1 MQPKTFTVTQAS
13 RLIKNA
19 IDVEMLLK
27 SIAIVGEISNL
38 KYHGTG
44 HVYFSLKDESNVLNC
59 VMFKRYADFLP
70 YKLENGLEVMA
81 IGEINFFEK
90 NGTITLNCEAV
101 LPKGQGLQNLQLEQL
116 KERLRLEGLFAADK
130 KLKLPKY
137 PEKVAV
143 ITSKTGAVIED
154 IKKVAGRRNKGVEI
168 LLCPVKV
175 QGEGSEQEIIK
186 AINYVNN
193 KNLAD
198 VIIIARGG
206 GSKEDLNAFN
216 NEGVVRAVFNSKI
229 PTVSAVG
236 HETDTSLCDLVASV
250 WAATPSEAAELVF
263 PSTDEM
269 KNILW
274 LFESR
279 FNEIVDS
286 RINSQ
291 KERLK
296 HIAEYEIY
304 NKAMFLIRQ
313 NQNEISRSQSVLNN
327 TVNLKLLTH
336 KNDLNVKMAKIEKY
350 NPIDILKQG
359 YSLVYKNNEVI
370 ETTENLKIGDTLK
383 VDLKKGEIEATI
395 TKINNI

>member
-44 HVYFSLKDESNVLNC
+44 HVYFSLKDESNVLSC
-59 VMFKRYADFLP
+59 VMFKRHADYLP

-81 IGEINFFEK
+81 IGEINFYEK

-116 KERLRLEGLFAADK
+116 KEKLRLEGMFALDK

-175 QGEGSEQEIIK
+175 QGEGAENEIVS
-186 AINYVNN
+186 AINYVNKN
-193 KNLAD
+193 KLAD

-216 NEGVVRAVFNSKI
+216 NESVVRAVFSSKI

-269 KNILW
+269 KNLLW

-279 FNEIVDS
+279 FNEVVDS
-286 RINSQ
+286 RISIQ
-291 KERLK
+291 KERLR

-304 NKAMFLIRQ
+304 NKAMFLIKQ
-313 NQNEISRSQSVLNN
+313 NQSEISRSHSVLNN
-327 TVNLKLLTH
+327 TVNLKLMEN

-359 YSLVYKNNEVI
+359 YSLVYKNNKVI
-370 ETTENLKIGDTLK
+370 ESTDKLDVGDIIK
-383 VDLKKGEIEATI
+383 VELKKGKVEAKI
-395 TKINNI
+395 TDIN

>member
-44 HVYFSLKDESNVLNC
+44 HVYFSLKDESNVLSC
-59 VMFKRYADFLP
+59 VMFKRNADYLP

-81 IGEINFFEK
+81 IGEINFYEK

-116 KERLRLEGLFAADK
+116 KERLRLEGMFAADK

-154 IKKVAGRRNKGVEI
+154 IKKVANRRNKGVEI

-175 QGEGSEQEIIK
+175 QGEAAELEIVN
-186 AINYVNN
+186 AINYVCKN
-193 KNLAD
+193 KLAD

-216 NEGVVRAVFNSKI
+216 SESVVRAVFNSKI

-269 KNILW
+269 KNVLW
-274 LFESR
+274 YFENKFNEVVESR
-279 FNEIVDS
+279 ISN
-286 RINSQ
+286 Q
-291 KERLK
+291 KERLR

-313 NQNEISRSQSVLNN
+313 NQSEISRSHSVLSNA
-327 TVNLKLLTH
+327 VNLKLIGH

-370 ETTENLKIGDTLK
+370 ETTEKLEIGDTIK
-383 VDLKKGEIEATI
+383 VELKKGAVEAKI
-395 TKINNI
+395 TDIK